1 MKGLKKVSCAVLAM
15 AMAATM
21 TGCDASWIAK
31 SGDLKIPAGV
41 YAATML
47 QNCTYGYA
55 YGGADYLDETTEEEF
70 VTYAKDYTIEIL
82 SYLKKAEELGISLD
96 EEEMAELET
105 AIDAD
110 WETYGNLYEAN
121 RISKDSLELSY
132 EASLLSEK
140 VFKAIYGEGG
150 EKEVSEEELR
160 TIFSEDYLKAGV
172 ILFNK
177 PVEEELAED
186 ATEEEKTA
194 AKEEY
199 ETALKEVEEQVAYW
213 IEQATNLMGSGST
226 FNEVMIAYEI
236 ENDPYTTE
244 EIDTTSSRYTYIN
257 KNDTDLPEEV
267 ITRAATE
274 EGIVPGGGIALLTV
288 AAKVKALLP
297 EYSGDAKTGV
307 QIILR
312 ALEEPIR
319 QIAANAGVE
328 GSVIVENVKANAGK
342 SAGYG
347 YDALNDEYCD
357 MIERGIIDPT
367 KVTRSA
373 LQNAA
378 SVAAMVLTTE
388 SLVADIPQPEP
399 AAPAGGAGMGGMY

>member
-177 PVEEELAED
+177 PVEATLAED

-267 ITRAATE
+267 ITRL
-274 EGIVPGGGIALLTV
+274 EGADFGVLETV
-288 AAKVKALLP
+288 
-297 EYSGDAKTGV
+297 ET
-307 QIILR
+307 
-312 ALEEPIR
+312 
-319 QIAANAGVE
+319 
-328 GSVIVENVKANAGK
+328 
-342 SAGYG
+342 
-347 YDALNDEYCD
+347 DEYIVLCCRAD
-357 MIERGIIDPT
+357 QMADEADFESQRDVILYNLKYDEMNEYMDAYIETLDIEFNE
-367 KVTRSA
+367 SA
-373 LQNAA
+373 IKRFAA
-378 SVAAMVLTTE
+378 DQMVL
-388 SLVADIPQPEP
+388 
-399 AAPAGGAGMGGMY
+399 GY